1 MKNKLTQLDVDFIG
15 GQEPL
20 TKEEELLI
28 SAFIKADKEKNKLR
42 TIGKQKEPKTLKVL
56 DESTNAQQMCL
67 RKSLQSEVNE
77 HFCFLLAVVSA

>member
-42 TIGKQKEPKTLKVL
+42 TIEKAKEPITIK
-56 DESTNAQQMCL
+56 
-67 RKSLQSEVNE
+67 
-77 HFCFLLAVVSA
+77 

>member
-1 MKNKLTQLDVDFIG
+1 M
-15 GQEPL
+15 
-20 TKEEELLI
+20 
-28 SAFIKADKEKNKLR
+28 
-42 TIGKQKEPKTLKVL
+42 L

>member
-1 MKNKLTQLDVDFIG
+1 MKNKLIQLDVDFIG

-42 TIGKQKEPKTLKVL
+42 TIGKQKDPKTL
-56 DESTNAQQMCL
+56 E
-67 RKSLQSEVNE
+67 EFE
-77 HFCFLLAVVSA
+77 HA

>member
-1 MKNKLTQLDVDFIG
+1 MKNKLTQLDVNFIG

-42 TIGKQKEPKTLKVL
+42 TIGKQKEPKTLK
-56 DESTNAQQMCL
+56 
-67 RKSLQSEVNE
+67 EVE
-77 HFCFLLAVVSA
+77 HA

>member
-42 TIGKQKEPKTLKVL
+42 TIGKAKEPKTLK
-56 DESTNAQQMCL
+56 EF
-67 RKSLQSEVNE
+67 E
-77 HFCFLLAVVSA
+77 HA

>member
-42 TIGKQKEPKTLKVL
+42 TIGKQKEPKTLK
-56 DESTNAQQMCL
+56 
-67 RKSLQSEVNE
+67 EVE
-77 HFCFLLAVVSA
+77 HA

>member
-42 TIGKQKEPKTLKVL
+42 TIGKQKEPKTL
-56 DESTNAQQMCL
+56 E
-67 RKSLQSEVNE
+67 EVE
-77 HFCFLLAVVSA
+77 HA